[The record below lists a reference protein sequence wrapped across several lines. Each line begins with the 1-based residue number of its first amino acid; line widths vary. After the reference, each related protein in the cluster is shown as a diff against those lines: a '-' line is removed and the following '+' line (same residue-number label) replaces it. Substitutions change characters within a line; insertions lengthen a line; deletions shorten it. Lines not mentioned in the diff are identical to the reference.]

1 MIDLSLKTQKSVTST
16 KQRNTILL
24 IVYNIPYSKYQ
35 PNLDNYIGT
44 SYNFN
49 VNCADTLRLSMF
61 FSFRAADNVWVRPH
75 RFRYEV
81 WPLGSG
87 FRGFLYSQ
95 LGSCAFVDS
104 KV

>member
-49 VNCADTLRLSMF
+49 VNSMQVQGNYILLAYWHDSNIPESF
-61 FSFRAADNVWVRPH
+61 NFS
-75 RFRYEV
+75 
-81 WPLGSG
+81 
-87 FRGFLYSQ
+87 
-95 LGSCAFVDS
+95 
-104 KV
+104 